1 MVVEED
7 RENNENVAVEAVVAV
22 FVLKGK
28 SKKEG
33 EAKLLNCGEEE
44 GRLG

>member
-1 MVVEED
+1 MVEED
-7 RENNENVAVEAVVAV
+7 RENNENVVLEAVVVV

-33 EAKLLNCGEEE
+33 EAKKLNCGEEE
-44 GRLG
+44 GRHG